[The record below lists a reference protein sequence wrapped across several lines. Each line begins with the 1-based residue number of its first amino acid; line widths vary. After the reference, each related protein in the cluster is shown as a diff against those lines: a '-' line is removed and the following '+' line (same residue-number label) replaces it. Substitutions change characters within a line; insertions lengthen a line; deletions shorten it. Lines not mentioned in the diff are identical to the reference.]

1 MAGPYAESIRRLCAR
16 PAHAGDL
23 SPGHGPSVE
32 GEAGAPECGAWVR
45 FAVCVSEGLVR
56 EARFRAWGCPH
67 VLAACE
73 LAAGRMEGHPPGRP
87 EGVSGASL
95 ARELAVPPEKMG
107 RLLVIEDA
115 LAALAAAAA
124 TSK

>member
-1 MAGPYAESIRRLCAR
+1 MAGPYAEAVRRLCAG

-23 SPGHGPSVE
+23 SPGPGSVAE
-32 GEAGAPECGAWVR
+32 GEAVAPERGAWVR
-45 FAVCVSEGLVR
+45 FAVRVSEGIVR

-73 LAAGRMEGHPPGRP
+73 LVAGRLEGLPPGCP
-87 EGVSGASL
+87 GSVSAAAL

-115 LAALAAAAA
+115 LSALAAAAA

>member
-1 MAGPYAESIRRLCAR
+1 MPGPYAEAVRQLCAR
-16 PAHAGDL
+16 PVHAGDL
-23 SPGHGPSVE
+23 SPGPGSVAE
-32 GEAGAPECGAWVR
+32 GEAAAPERGAWVR
-45 FAVCVSEGLVR
+45 FAARVSEGTIR

-73 LAAGRMEGHPPGRP
+73 LAAGRLEGLAPGCLQ
-87 EGVSGASL
+87 GVGAAAL
-95 ARELAVPPEKMG
+95 ARELEVPPEKMG

-115 LAALAAAAA
+115 LSALAAAAA